1 MSINPDGEARSSP
14 LFRSEALAHAGH
26 RTHGVVILARPTTY
40 SLITALF
47 MIFAVVIVA
56 FFFCAS
62 YTRKVAVQ
70 GMLLPTQGLIKVTSL
85 QAGLVSESRVKEGQ
99 TVHAGDVLFVLTSE
113 RVTER
118 AGDAG
123 ATVSELLRSRR
134 DSLLMEQAQMRQ
146 QDSQRLVAARHRAQ
160 DIDAEMRRIND
171 QIALQQRRVE
181 LARTA
186 LKRYVDL
193 AESNFVSPVQVQDK
207 QAELLDQEQRLGEL
221 QRTGAASARDLATA
235 QAEARDQE
243 VQALRDQQAADR
255 NISVTE
261 QDLTE
266 NEARR
271 QILVRAPSAGTIAAI
286 TAQPGQ
292 MASANQSLT
301 TILPA
306 GSELEAE
313 LYAPSRAVGFLRPGM
328 EVQLRYQAFSY
339 QKFGQA
345 KGTLREVSRAALSPG
360 ELTTSGIATTA
371 EPLYRVRVALDRQTV
386 DAYGVAQPL
395 RSGAT
400 LEASIVLDKRRL
412 YEWVLE
418 PLYTITGHL

>member
-207 QAELLDQEQRLGEL
+207 QAELLDQE
-221 QRTGAASARDLATA
+221 
-235 QAEARDQE
+235 
-243 VQALRDQQAADR
+243 
-255 NISVTE
+255 
-261 QDLTE
+261 
-266 NEARR
+266 
-271 QILVRAPSAGTIAAI
+271 
-286 TAQPGQ
+286 
-292 MASANQSLT
+292 
-301 TILPA
+301 
-306 GSELEAE
+306 
-313 LYAPSRAVGFLRPGM
+313 
-328 EVQLRYQAFSY
+328 
-339 QKFGQA
+339 
-345 KGTLREVSRAALSPG
+345 
-360 ELTTSGIATTA
+360 
-371 EPLYRVRVALDRQTV
+371 
-386 DAYGVAQPL
+386 
-395 RSGAT
+395 
-400 LEASIVLDKRRL
+400 
-412 YEWVLE
+412 
-418 PLYTITGHL
+418 